1 MWRSRLLR
9 NALISL
15 FIANVLI
22 LIGKDNWLPLY
33 QMPLHYVDMLVTF
46 ISVLIVFEYVDWV
59 NRYLN
64 RQLQITGD
72 FRRRVLLQ
80 IVMGVIAPALLAIV
94 LTFLMWEFLW
104 HQDLVADGYFKHEFF
119 PQFLIILIVN
129 LFFVVSDLFRRVTK
143 TTADQ
148 GEVITLLAQS
158 GPKKVPV
165 SPDSVSFIHL
175 KNGLVYLVLLD
186 GEQLLLPSNLDA
198 FEKML
203 PRDEFFRANRQ
214 VILNRKAC
222 RAFKSVGNGK
232 IEVELQSSADPV
244 VVSQKRA
251 ASFRSWMNQ

>member
-1 MWRSRLLR
+1 M
-9 NALISL
+9 

-22 LIGKDNWLPLY
+22 LIGKDNWLQLY
-33 QMPLHYVDMLVTF
+33 QMPLHYLDMLVTF

-64 RQLQITGD
+64 RQLQITGNWP
-72 FRRRVLLQ
+72 RRLSLQVLL
-80 IVMGVIAPALLAIV
+80 GVVTPALMAIL
-94 LTFLMWEFLW
+94 LTFMMWEFLW
-104 HQDLVADGYFKHEFF
+104 HKGLIEGNYFKYEFL
-119 PQFLIILIVN
+119 PQLLMILIVN
-129 LFFVVSDLFRRVTK
+129 LFFVVVDLFRRATK
-143 TTADQ
+143 PEEDQ
-148 GEVITLLAQS
+148 EEVITLLAQS

-165 SPDSVSFIHL
+165 SPESVSFIHL

-203 PRDEFFRANRQ
+203 PPDEFFRANRQ

-222 RAFKSVGNGK
+222 KAYKSVGNGK

-251 ASFRSWMNQ
+251 ASFRSWMNL